1 MALLC
6 TSSDNAIPKAHIFW
20 SWAKRGKGH
29 ASAAPVVVLDG
40 KREMEAAPASRFRFD
55 ALKGN
60 PIAGGNNRTRR
71 VVGGERAGEISGVI
85 VASSHPRHRGRSPP
99 VPAVPSPLL
108 VQRGE
113 VKGGGACI

>member
-1 MALLC
+1 M
-6 TSSDNAIPKAHIFW
+6 
-20 SWAKRGKGH
+20 G
-29 ASAAPVVVLDG
+29 
-40 KREMEAAPASRFRFD
+40 RERWRQLSASRFRFD
-55 ALKGN
+55 ALKGS

-85 VASSHPRHRGRSPP
+85 VASSHPRHRSRSPP

-113 VKGGGACI
+113 VKGGGLYLNILIMHALCKLRFLGILLH